1 MPRNVRP
8 DRSCEYL
15 PGGVCTIHGG
25 GAVRHWRPI
34 GKTCMRGD
42 NGEMK
47 WKTERETYYVC
58 DVGEDRKRKMKQTK
72 LSFSVVGRTER
83 EEDTKKGDLGTSNTS
98 EGQ

>member
-1 MPRNVRP
+1 M
-8 DRSCEYL
+8 
-15 PGGVCTIHGG
+15 GG

-34 GKTCMRGD
+34 GKTCTRGV

-58 DVGEDRKRKMKQTK
+58 DVGGDNKKKLKQTT
-72 LSFSVVGRTER
+72 LSFGVVKRAER
-83 EEDTKKGDLGTSNTS
+83 DKDTSKGYLGTSNTS